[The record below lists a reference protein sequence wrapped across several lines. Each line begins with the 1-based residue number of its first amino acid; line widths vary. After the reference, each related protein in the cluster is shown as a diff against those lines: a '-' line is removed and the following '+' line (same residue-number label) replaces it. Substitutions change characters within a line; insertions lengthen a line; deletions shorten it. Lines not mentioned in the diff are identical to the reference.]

1 MHAQN
6 WKCTRWEQRCYA
18 TAQGIMTIDSYLAFL
33 QLTEQGLSVLCLIV
47 LYLFLK

>member
-47 LYLFLK
+47 LY